1 MSRSLMVGNYWVSEV
16 RDYKG
21 IRAFYLENSE
31 RTSAHRLV
39 SAMGLFFLVNVF
51 LAVIGTFW
59 FHVSRRRSELGLRM
73 AMGSTR
79 KGIEGLMIG
88 EGLLLLAIASVP
100 GLLICLNLAVADI
113 VPCGVIR
120 FTAISLL
127 TGGVL
132 ALVVFLAIWYPAR
145 KAARQ
150 EPADALRYDG

>member
-1 MSRSLMVGNYWVSEV
+1 
-16 RDYKG
+16 
-21 IRAFYLENSE
+21 
-31 RTSAHRLV
+31 
-39 SAMGLFFLVNVF
+39 
-51 LAVIGTFW
+51 
-59 FHVSRRRSELGLRM
+59 M

-132 ALVVFLAIWYPAR
+132 AFVVFLAIWYPAR